1 MVVHLGMTL
10 VIGDISVSVDG
21 FVTGP
26 DPGPDA
32 GLGRGG
38 EELHRWV
45 GSEVAADREAL
56 DRAADAGAVV
66 MGRGLFDVVD
76 GPHGWTDGM
85 GYGADRD
92 ARPPL
97 VVVTAQAPERP
108 RLAATHDLTFVTN
121 GLGPAVEQ
129 ARRLA
134 GARDVYVMGGAATV
148 RGCLDA
154 GLLDLLRLHV
164 APVVLGG
171 GTPLFTAASPR
182 SLRQAEVVVGAAL
195 HVTYETRARNDRTR
209 SFSSD
214 AASASYAGRE
224 GSANRCSSP
233 G

>member
-1 MVVHLGMTL
+1 MTL

-45 GSEVAADREAL
+45 GSGAASDRETL
-56 DRAADAGAVV
+56 DRAAEAGAVV
-66 MGRGLFDVVD
+66 MGRRLFDVVD
-76 GPHGWTDGM
+76 GPHGWTDGT

-97 VVVTAQAPERP
+97 VVVTALPPGRP
-108 RLAATHDLTFVTN
+108 RLAATHDLTFVTD
-121 GLGPAVEQ
+121 GLRPAVEQ

-134 GARDVYVMGGAATV
+134 GVRDVYVMGGAATV
-148 RGCLDA
+148 RGCLDV

-171 GTPLFTAASPR
+171 GTPLFAAAAPR
-182 SLRQAEVVVGAAL
+182 SLRQVEVVVGGAAL

-209 SFSSD
+209 SPSSE